1 MSGKIIRM
9 NRIFDKDGKS
19 VVIAIDHGQFQGAI
33 DGIKDMPETLK
44 NITAGNPDAIIINP
58 GILEKHCD
66 LIPKNVSVILRI
78 TGASTSY
85 STQFDYHRQTTSVSH
100 ALELGADAVIVMGFV
115 AGDGENQSL
124 CLIAKIAEECNRKGI
139 PLVAEMLPQNMEHFT
154 DPEYIGIGARSAYE
168 LGADIIKIYYT
179 GSDSFKKIISSVP
192 VPVLVAGG
200 PKDKEAFVTAKESI
214 NSGAKG
220 IAFGRNCFQ
229 AEEPCNYVK
238 KLVEI
243 VHRK

>member
-9 NRIFDKDGKS
+9 NRIFDKDGRS

-58 GILEKHCD
+58 GVLEKHGN

-78 TGASTSY
+78 TGASTNY

-100 ALELGADAVIVMGFV
+100 ALELGADAVIVMGFI

-124 CLIAKIAEECNRKGI
+124 CLIGEVAQECNRKGV
-139 PLVAEMLPQNMEHFT
+139 PLVVEMLPQDMEHFT
-154 DPEYIGIGARSAYE
+154 DPKYIGIGARSAYE
-168 LGADIIKIYYT
+168 LGADVIKIYYT
-179 GSDSFKKIISSVP
+179 GKESFQEITSSVP
-192 VPVLVAGG
+192 IPVLVAGG
-200 PKDKEAFVTAKESI
+200 PKDKEAFETARESI

-243 VHRK
+243 VHKK